1 MKKNKWMLL
10 QLFADG
16 GDGGSAGGD
25 GGAGA
30 SEAGVTGVD
39 AEHQRLLELG
49 VPAEKL
55 RKRANRAQVQL
66 PAGAV
71 RTAEPAQ
78 AQEAPKTQEQAAA
91 AEKPT
96 EEEQPGG
103 KRLTWDEIK
112 ADPEYS
118 GKMQEMV
125 QARLKNVKQAQT
137 DLDAL
142 NPALQMIAKQYGM
155 DPEKLDYAALAQK
168 ITQDDRYF
176 EDKAVQMGTT
186 PEIARKLEHYDVL
199 QKERKDQEARTLQE
213 QRMQQHYQ
221 GLLQQGEA
229 LKQKYPNFDLQAE
242 LKNPVFARMTA
253 PGVGLSV
260 EDAYYSVHRR
270 EIEEAAMQVTAQR
283 TAQQIANAI
292 QSGTNRPEE
301 NGTSSHAPSVTTFN
315 YRNASRE
322 QREALKRAIR
332 EAGARGEKLYPGR

>member
-1 MKKNKWMLL
+1 MKNNKWVLL

-25 GGAGA
+25 GAGA
-30 SEAGVTGVD
+30 SETGVTGVD
-39 AEHQRLLELG
+39 AEHQRLRELG
-49 VPAEKL
+49 VPEDKL
-55 RKRANRAQVQL
+55 RKRAKRAQVQL

-78 AQEAPKTQEQAAA
+78 QQETPNTQEQAAA
-91 AEKPT
+91 AT
-96 EEEQPGG
+96 ESKEEPETGA
-103 KRLTWDEIK
+103 KRMTWDEIK

-137 DLDAL
+137 DLDTL
-142 NPALQMIAKQYGM
+142 TPALQLIAKEYGL

-168 ITQDDRYF
+168 VTQDDKF
-176 EDKAVQMGTT
+176 FQDKAMQMGTT
-186 PEIARKLEHYDVL
+186 PEIARKLDQFDAM
-199 QKERKDQEARTLQE
+199 QKRQQEEQAKTLQE
-213 QRMQQHYQ
+213 QRMQQHYR

-229 LKQKYPNFDLQAE
+229 LKQKYPGFDLQKE

-260 EDAYYSVHRR
+260 EDAYFSVHRK
-270 EIEEAAMQVTAQR
+270 EIEDAAMQVTAQR
-283 TAQQIANAI
+283 TAQQISNAI
-292 QSGTNRPEE
+292 QAGASRPQE
-301 NGTSSHAPSVTTFN
+301 NGVASQAPSVTSFN

>member
-16 GDGGSAGGD
+16 GDGGAPGGD
-25 GGAGA
+25 GAGA
-30 SEAGVTGVD
+30 SETGVTGVD

-49 VPAEKL
+49 VPEEKL
-55 RKRANRAQVQL
+55 RKRAKRAQVQL

-71 RTAEPAQ
+71 RTAEPAKQ
-78 AQEAPKTQEQAAA
+78 QEAPNPQEQAAA
-91 AEKPT
+91 ADKPK
-96 EEEQPGG
+96 EEPETGA
-103 KRLTWDEIK
+103 KRMTWDEIK

-137 DLDAL
+137 DLDTL
-142 NPALQMIAKQYGM
+142 TPALQLIAKEYGL
-155 DPEKLDYAALAQK
+155 DPDKLDYAALAQK
-168 ITQDDRYF
+168 VTQDDKF
-176 EDKAVQMGTT
+176 FQDKAMQMGTT
-186 PEIARKLEHYDVL
+186 PEIARKLDQFDAM
-199 QKERKDQEARTLQE
+199 QKRQQEEQAKTLQE

-229 LKQKYPNFDLQAE
+229 LKQKYPGFDLQKE

-260 EDAYYSVHRR
+260 EDAYFSVHRK
-270 EIEEAAMQVTAQR
+270 EIEDAAMQVTAQR
-283 TAQQIANAI
+283 TAQQISNAI
-292 QSGTNRPEE
+292 QAGASRPQE
-301 NGTSSHAPSVTTFN
+301 NGVASQAPSVTSFN